1 MSITEMHLTIGAL
14 IDRAAAADPAKVA
27 LIDDHV
33 RLTRAE
39 LREYVNC
46 LAAGLLRL
54 GIQKGDAVLLQL
66 PNWAEFVYSY
76 FALQKIGAAPVL
88 LISGY
93 RRAEVDHLCRLTE
106 AKAWIVPQA
115 YRKMDYPSWIGAVR
129 EANPQLRQIISVR
142 AQDEDANF
150 TARLE
155 ELMAGAP
162 SGAAENEIAARCP
175 QPADPS
181 TRAPA
186 MAGGSRSGL
195 RPTGVLEGAPGL
207 PVGLHIAHILPSGG
221 TTGLPKA
228 IPRTHEDYLCNVKYL
243 HDAGAMSQ
251 DDVCLL
257 AVPVGHNLALLNVVG
272 AALVGYEIVL
282 LDSTWPE
289 DICRAIEAEGV
300 TYFPTV
306 PSLLK
311 RILEFEKIGD
321 CDLSSL
327 KKISA
332 GGEPTTPDLV
342 ERVRQRLQANY
353 ITEFGMSEGPLCRTR
368 LNDDLK
374 TVCGSVGKPIC
385 PDDEFRILDDAGRA
399 LPPETDG
406 ELAARGPGIFAG
418 YLKNPEENQRAFT
431 ADGFFRTGD
440 LARFYRLGN
449 VTITG
454 RIKDMINR
462 GGEKIS
468 PAQVEKLLLA
478 HPDIADAAVIGMP
491 DRALGERVCAYLRP
505 AAGKNPTPD
514 EIAAFMMAKGASRL
528 LIPERFEF
536 VNVLPL
542 TEAGKHDKKA
552 LRQDISRKLERQEG
566 GE

>member
-1 MSITEMHLTIGAL
+1 MGLTIGEL
-14 IDRAAAADPAKVA
+14 IDRAAAAAPARVA
-27 LIDDHV
+27 LVNEHV
-33 RLTRAE
+33 RVTRAE
-39 LREYVNC
+39 LQQCVNR

-76 FALQKIGAAPVL
+76 FALQKIGAVPVL

-106 AKAWIVPQA
+106 ATAWIVPQT

-129 EANPQLRQIISVR
+129 EANPQLCHIISVR
-142 AQDEDANF
+142 AQDEDANY

-155 ELMAGAP
+155 DLMARIP
-162 SGAAENEIAARCP
+162 DTAAENEIAAPCP
-175 QPADPS
+175 QLTDPS

-186 MAGGSRSGL
+186 LARGSCSGL
-195 RPTGVLEGAPGL
+195 RPTGVLKGDMGL
-207 PVGLHIAHILPSGG
+207 PVGLHVAHILPSGG

-228 IPRTHEDYLCNVKYL
+228 IPRTHEDYLCNVKFL
-243 HDAGAMSQ
+243 HDAGEMSN

-272 AALVGYEIVL
+272 AALVGYKIVL
-282 LDSTWPE
+282 LDSTRPE
-289 DICRAIEAEGV
+289 DLCRVIEAEGV

-311 RILEFEKIGD
+311 RILEFPSID
-321 CDLSSL
+321 DFDLRAL
-327 KKISA
+327 KRISA

-342 ERVRQRLQANY
+342 ERVRQKLHAAY

-399 LPPETDG
+399 LPAETDG

-418 YLKNPEENQRAFT
+418 YLKNPEENRRAFT
-431 ADGFFRTGD
+431 TDGFFRTGD
-440 LARFYRLGN
+440 LARFDRLGN

-468 PAQVEKLLLA
+468 PGQVEKLLLA

-491 DRALGERVCAYLRP
+491 DRALGERVCAYVRLAVGKKP
-505 AAGKNPTPD
+505 TAA
-514 EIAAFMMAKGASRL
+514 EIVAFMTANGASKL
-528 LIPERFEF
+528 LFPERFEF
-536 VNVLPL
+536 VYILPL

-552 LRQDISRKLERQEG
+552 LREDIKRKVEKQER

>member
-1 MSITEMHLTIGAL
+1 MGLTIGEL
-14 IDRAAAADPAKVA
+14 IDRAAAVEPTKIA
-27 LIDDHV
+27 LISDSV

-39 LREYVNC
+39 LLRYVNR

-106 AKAWIVPQA
+106 ATAWIVPRA
-115 YRKMDYPSWIGAVR
+115 YRKMDYPSWVGAVR
-129 EANPQLRQIISVR
+129 ETNPSLKQVISVR
-142 AQDEDANF
+142 ARDEDKNF

-155 ELMAGAP
+155 ELMASPLDAD
-162 SGAAENEIAARCP
+162 AESQIVARHP
-175 QPADPS
+175 QPTD
-181 TRAPA
+181 
-186 MAGGSRSGL
+186 
-195 RPTGVLEGAPGL
+195 V
-207 PVGLHIAHILPSGG
+207 AHILPSGG

-228 IPRTHEDYLCNVKYL
+228 IPRTHEDYLCNVKFL
-243 HDAGAMSQ
+243 HDAGAMSN

-272 AALVGYEIVL
+272 AALVGYQIVL
-282 LDSTWPE
+282 LDSTRPE
-289 DICRAIEAEGV
+289 DLCRAIQAERV

-311 RILEFEKIGD
+311 RILEFEGIGVY
-321 CDLSSL
+321 DLRSL
-327 KKISA
+327 EKISA

-342 ERVRQRLQANY
+342 ERVRQRLHAAY

-368 LNDDLK
+368 LDDDLK

-385 PDDEFRILDDAGRA
+385 PEDEFRILDDAGRT
-399 LPPETDG
+399 LPPENDG

-418 YLKNPEENQRAFT
+418 YLKNPGENQRAFT

-440 LARFYRLGN
+440 LARIDRCGN
-449 VTITG
+449 ITITG
-454 RIKDMINR
+454 RIKDVINR

-491 DRALGERVCAYLRP
+491 DRALGERVCAYLRLVVGKKTTP
-505 AAGKNPTPD
+505 A
-514 EIAAFMMAKGASRL
+514 EILAFLTAQGASKL
-528 LIPERFEF
+528 LLPERFEF
-536 VNVLPL
+536 VVVLPL
-542 TEAGKHDKKA
+542 TEAEKHDKKA
-552 LRQDISRKLERQEG
+552 LRQDIQRKLERDK
-566 GE
+566 

>member
-1 MSITEMHLTIGAL
+1 MGLTIGAL

-27 LIDDHV
+27 LVGDHV
-33 RLTRAE
+33 RLTHAE
-39 LREYVNC
+39 LRQCVNR

-93 RRAEVDHLCRLTE
+93 RQVEVDHLCRLTE
-106 AKAWIVPQA
+106 ATAWIVPQA
-115 YRKMDYPSWIGAVR
+115 YRKMDYPSWIDAVR
-129 EANPQLRQIISVR
+129 ESNPSLKHVISVR
-142 AQDEDANF
+142 GRDGDANY

-155 ELMAGAP
+155 DLMARIP
-162 SGAAENEIAARCP
+162 DTAAENEIAARCP
-175 QPADPS
+175 QPTD
-181 TRAPA
+181 
-186 MAGGSRSGL
+186 
-195 RPTGVLEGAPGL
+195 
-207 PVGLHIAHILPSGG
+207 IAHILPSGG

-228 IPRTHEDYLCNVKYL
+228 IPRTHEDYLCNVKFL
-243 HDAGAMSQ
+243 HDAGEMSN

-272 AALVGYEIVL
+272 AALVGYKIVL
-282 LDSTWPE
+282 SDSTRPE
-289 DICRAIEAEGV
+289 DICRAVQAERV

-311 RILEFEKIGD
+311 RILEFASID
-321 CDLSSL
+321 DYDLRAL

-342 ERVRQRLQANY
+342 ARVRQRLHAAY

-399 LPPETDG
+399 LPAEIDG

-431 ADGFFRTGD
+431 TDGFFRTGD
-440 LARFYRLGN
+440 IARFDRSGN

-491 DRALGERVCAYLRP
+491 DPALGERVCAYLRLAVEKKPSP
-505 AAGKNPTPD
+505 A
-514 EIAAFMMAKGASRL
+514 EIITFMTTNGASKL

-536 VNVLPL
+536 VDVLPH

-552 LRQDISRKLERQEG
+552 LRQDISRKLDRGDKSAE
-566 GE
+566 

>member
-1 MSITEMHLTIGAL
+1 MPTTETHLTIGAL
-14 IDRAAAADPAKVA
+14 IDQAAAAAPAKVA
-27 LIDDHV
+27 LIDDRV
-33 RLTRAE
+33 RLTRAQ
-39 LREYVNC
+39 LRDQVNR

-54 GIQKGDAVLLQL
+54 GIEKGAAVLLQL
-66 PNWAEFVYSY
+66 PNWSEFVYSY

-93 RRAEVDHLCRLTE
+93 RQAEVDHLCRLTG
-106 AKAWIVPQA
+106 ATAWIVPQV

-129 EANPQLRQIISVR
+129 ESNPQLRQIISVR
-142 AQDEDANF
+142 AQNEDANF

-155 ELMAGAP
+155 ELMARAP
-162 SGAAENEIAARCP
+162 DADAESEIAAR
-175 QPADPS
+175 
-181 TRAPA
+181 
-186 MAGGSRSGL
+186 
-195 RPTGVLEGAPGL
+195 RPEPTDV
-207 PVGLHIAHILPSGG
+207 AHILPSGG

-228 IPRTHEDYLCNVKYL
+228 IPRTHKDYLCNVKYL

-251 DDVCLL
+251 DDVCML

-272 AALVGYEIVL
+272 ATLVGYELVL
-282 LDSTWPE
+282 LDSTRPE
-289 DICRAIEAEGV
+289 DIYRAIQSAGV

-321 CDLSSL
+321 YDLRSL
-327 KKISA
+327 KKISG

-342 ERVRQRLQANY
+342 ECVHRKLQANY

-368 LNDDLK
+368 LGDDLN
-374 TVCGSVGKPIC
+374 TVCGSVGRPIC
-385 PDDEFRILDDAGRA
+385 PDDEFRILDDAGRS

-418 YLKNPEENQRAFT
+418 YLNNPEENRRAFS

-440 LARFYRLGN
+440 LARFDRLGN
-449 VTITG
+449 ITITG
-454 RIKDMINR
+454 RIKDVINR

-491 DRALGERVCAYLRP
+491 DRALGERVCAYLRLTVGKKTSP
-505 AAGKNPTPD
+505 A
-514 EIAAFMMAKGASRL
+514 EIVAFMTAKGASKL
-528 LIPERFEF
+528 LLPERFEF
-536 VNVLPL
+536 VDVLPL
-542 TEAGKHDKKA
+542 TEAEKHDKKA
-552 LRQDISRKLERQEG
+552 LRQDIRRKLEREK
-566 GE
+566 